1 MLTPAAGLI
10 SGDRDG
16 FGMSDITSD
25 SASIMPLVPIQFT
38 PGINREGTAYSNKG
52 GWYSCDKVRFRQGHP
67 EKIGGWQQ
75 VISSQFLG
83 ICRALFAWSDNSGA
97 PHLAVGTNL
106 KYYVVNGGSQV
117 DVTPIIRTV
126 TLGSNPITTSNGSS
140 IVTIHDVANGA
151 SVNDFVIFSGATGF
165 NGISAASFN
174 QELQVVSVVDNDD
187 YTVNVGQNATS
198 SGSGGGSSV
207 QAQYELSTGLVS
219 DIFGFGWGA
228 GPWNGSQGWG
238 QASSSSVQGSQMR
251 LWSQA
256 NFGQDLVFNPRNGAM
271 YYWSASSQN
280 NRAVA
285 LTSLS
290 GASDVPT
297 VAASVFVSWQTEQVF
312 AFGTNP
318 IGSSTQQ
325 ALWIR
330 WSDQGNAAM
339 WTPLPTNAAGGF
351 GLSSGSRIVTVTQTH
366 QEIIVFTDT
375 SMFSLQYIG
384 YPLYWG
390 VQPIVNGITIVGP
403 NSKVVVDD
411 VVYWI
416 GLGKFYIYD
425 GHARE
430 LPCSI
435 KDYVFLN
442 ANFSQP
448 EKVYAGANISF
459 NEIWWVYQSVN
470 GTEVDSYIIYN
481 YAENLWSYG
490 TLTRTAWIDRG
501 LFQYPIA
508 CGSDGYLYYHESGYD
523 DGSTNPPSPI
533 TASITTSPFEI
544 DQSGHHFIFANRLV
558 PDVTFRSSPGHQG
571 NQPSVNFTFTPQDYP
586 GAAYS
591 STTST
596 SNIMRSTTVPVEEF
610 TDQAWLRLRGRSLV
624 MQVQSNTLGTA
635 WRLGTPRLEIRPDG
649 RR

>member
-1 MLTPAAGLI
+1 
-10 SGDRDG
+10 
-16 FGMSDITSD
+16 
-25 SASIMPLVPIQFT
+25 
-38 PGINREGTAYSNKG
+38 
-52 GWYSCDKVRFRQGHP
+52 
-67 EKIGGWQQ
+67 
-75 VISSQFLG
+75 
-83 ICRALFAWSDNSGA
+83 
-97 PHLAVGTNL
+97 
-106 KYYVVNGGSQV
+106 
-117 DVTPIIRTV
+117 
-126 TLGSNPITTSNGSS
+126 
-140 IVTIHDVANGA
+140 
-151 SVNDFVIFSGATGF
+151 
-165 NGISAASFN
+165 
-174 QELQVVSVVDNDD
+174 
-187 YTVNVGQNATS
+187 
-198 SGSGGGSSV
+198 
-207 QAQYELSTGLVS
+207 
-219 DIFGFGWGA
+219 
-228 GPWNGSQGWG
+228 
-238 QASSSSVQGSQMR
+238 
-251 LWSQA
+251 
-256 NFGQDLVFNPRNGAM
+256 
-271 YYWSASSQN
+271 
-280 NRAVA
+280 
-285 LTSLS
+285 
-290 GASDVPT
+290 
-297 VAASVFVSWQTEQVF
+297 
-312 AFGTNP
+312 
-318 IGSSTQQ
+318 
-325 ALWIR
+325 
-330 WSDQGNAAM
+330 
-339 WTPLPTNAAGGF
+339 
-351 GLSSGSRIVTVTQTH
+351 VTVTQTH

-416 GLGKFYIYD
+416 GLGKFYVYD

-448 EKVYAGANISF
+448 EKVYGGANISF

-591 STTST
+591 STAST